1 MIESQNLTVYP
12 LTIERWEDFMSL
24 FGPRGACAE
33 CWCMYWKLKRKDF
46 ELLKGDG
53 TRQLMRG
60 LVESGAIPGLLAY
73 DNGKVVGWCAIARR
87 EDYVTLERSRVLRR
101 VDEQP
106 VWSIVCFYVKVDDRK
121 KGITTG
127 LIKAAIDY
135 ICQQDGKIVE
145 GYPIQPKKDQ
155 IPAVFAYT
163 GFYSTFINCGF
174 VDAARN
180 SATRPIMRY
189 TIR

>member
-24 FGPRGACAE
+24 FGPRGACAG

-60 LVESGAIPGLLAY
+60 LVERGAIPGLLAY
-73 DNGKVVGWCAIARR
+73 DKGKVVGWCAIARR
-87 EDYVTLERSRVLRR
+87 EDYVTLERSRVLKR

-106 VWSIVCFYVKVDDRK
+106 VWSIVCFYVKADGRK

-135 ICQQDGKIVE
+135 ICQQGGKIVE

-174 VDAARN
+174 VEAARN